1 MEKRVIIL
9 LTLLICMLNMHA
21 VKVVFRLDDPKVRY
35 DSVDF
40 RIIQLFVE
48 KDIPL
53 SIGMV
58 PCDTN
63 EVPFEP
69 DDATYLELFK
79 TPSIEVCLHGF
90 THTHTHTHGSKGE
103 FGGLSREE
111 TERRIRAG
119 KKALERHFKKDIVT
133 FIPPWN
139 AYNKELPGILIDN
152 GFRIIS
158 GELFDESLAWMP
170 EDVDVSYMPETLGH
184 LMEQEGMWN
193 AARNSIFGRKERDA
207 VCVVMFHKYDLPDEQ
222 SWKILEELLNEC
234 NISDNIELY
243 TFSSLYASGEIMDY
257 SRYKAN
263 LLYSGLVKYVLP
275 KGVMHPTWVCYAVH
289 ALNAILYA
297 LIIMIGFVVSL
308 TKTEKGKRKRVF
320 IAMLISGV
328 MIMCAAWWYWMS
340 PLRLLLL
347 SIALCVI
354 SIFIPIIIRKK

>member
-1 MEKRVIIL
+1 
-9 LTLLICMLNMHA
+9 MLNMHA
-21 VKVVFRLDDPKVRY
+21 VKVVFRLDDPTVLY
-35 DSVDF
+35 DSVNN
-40 RIIQLFVE
+40 RILQLFAE
-48 KDIPL
+48 KEVPL
-53 SIGMV
+53 SIGV
-58 PCDTN
+58 RPCNGDEIPYEANDTAYLQLLRN
-63 EVPFEP
+63 KNFE
-69 DDATYLELFK
+69 
-79 TPSIEVCLHGF
+79 ICLHGYI
-90 THTHTHTHGSKGE
+90 HERKANQGGHGE
-103 FGGLSREE
+103 FGGLDANES
-111 TERRIRAG
+111 ERRITNGLAILS
-119 KKALERHFKKDIVT
+119 KYFDTKIVT

-139 AYNKELPGILIDN
+139 AYNKELPVVLIDN

-158 GELFDESLAWMP
+158 GGLFDESLAWMP

-207 VCVVMFHKYDLPDEQ
+207 VCVVMFHKYDLSDEQ

-297 LIIMIGFVVSL
+297 LIVMIGFVVLL
-308 TKTEKGKRKRVF
+308 TKTDKGKRKRVF

-354 SIFIPIIIRKK
+354 SIFIPIIIRKNNN